1 MSLHAQEALMTTAD
15 GVLDLVERWAA
26 AEQQNDADLL
36 GGLLADDFV
45 GVGPFGFVLT
55 REQWLARF
63 RNGLV
68 NRSFTI
74 EDPQVRGY
82 GTAAVVVAALAQE
95 MSWQGDDNSGRYRI
109 TLVTARSPESWRLAS
124 VHIGPLQ
131 IPPGRPASS

>member
-1 MSLHAQEALMTTAD
+1 MTTAD

-63 RNGLV
+63 GNGLV
-68 NRSFTI
+68 NRSFRI
-74 EDPQVRGY
+74 EDPQVRDY

-109 TLVTARSPESWRLAS
+109 TLVTARSPERWLLAS

-131 IPPGRPASS
+131 IPPGRPASA